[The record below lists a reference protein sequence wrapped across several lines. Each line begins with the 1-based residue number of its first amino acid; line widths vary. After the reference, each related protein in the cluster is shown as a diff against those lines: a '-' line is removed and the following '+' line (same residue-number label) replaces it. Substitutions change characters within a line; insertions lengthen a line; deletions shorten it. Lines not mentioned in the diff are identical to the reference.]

1 MKINLSNIDIFIIVV
16 YIIILFLIG
25 FIRKS
30 KDDGTDNYFLSGRRI
45 TTPIFV
51 MTLVSTWYGGILG
64 IGEFTYRYGIS
75 NWLVFDFPYY
85 VFAFIF
91 AIFFAK
97 RIQKN
102 KNYTIPELIE
112 KKYGHLPSIVSSFL
126 IFILISPA
134 PYLLIVGVIFSLIFP
149 GSNIFWAIMIFL
161 ISSIYLYK
169 KGFKSVVQ
177 TDVFQ
182 FILMFLGF
190 IILFIILVVKYPI
203 VNQFRFHLPKGHLS
217 LTGGLPITYLISWF
231 FIALWTLVDPGFHQ
245 RCSSAKSPKVARN
258 GILISIIFWAI
269 FDMLTLTIGL
279 YAKTLLPNI
288 EPIYTYPLIAA
299 KMLPIGV
306 LGLFFTGLIATV
318 MSTLDSYIF
327 ISAQTVGYDILYKS
341 GVKISKNNSVKIG
354 YLITGIIAISLMLI
368 FPSVIKLWYLI
379 GSIIIPSILLPVIFA
394 FTKKQ
399 FSQKTI
405 IISMIGSFGIS
416 LIWLIYGI
424 INKNISGNQYLFSI
438 EPFYPGMLFSIVVI
452 FGKLGLKKKEKNKQ
466 EKVFTEMRK

>member
-1 MKINLSNIDIFIIVV
+1 MKIDLSNIDIFIIIV
-16 YIIILFLIG
+16 YLVALFLIG

-30 KDDGTDNYFLSGRRI
+30 KDSSSENYFLSGRRI
-45 TTPIFV
+45 TTPIFI

-75 NWLVFDFPYY
+75 NWLVFAFPYY
-85 VFAFIF
+85 IFAFIF

-97 RIQKN
+97 RIQRN

-112 KKYGHLPSIVSSFL
+112 NKYGHLPSIVSSFL

-149 GSNIFWAIMIFL
+149 GSNILWAIIIFI
-161 ISSIYLYK
+161 ISSLYLYK

-177 TDVFQ
+177 TDILQ
-182 FILMFLGF
+182 FLLMFIGF
-190 IILFIILVVKYPI
+190 IILFVILVAKYPI
-203 VNQFRFHLPKGHLS
+203 VDQFKLLPKGHLS
-217 LTGGLPITYLISWF
+217 LTGGLPITYLLSWF

-245 RCSSAKSPKVARN
+245 RCSAAESPKVARN
-258 GILISIIFWAI
+258 GILLSIIFWAI
-269 FDMLTLTIGL
+269 FDILTLTIGL

-299 KMLPIGV
+299 KMLPIGI

-318 MSTLDSYIF
+318 MSTLDSYLF
-327 ISAQTVGYDILYKS
+327 ISAQTIGYDILYKS
-341 GVKISKNNSVKIG
+341 GVKIGKNNSVKIG
-354 YLITGIIAISLMLI
+354 YFFTGITAIILLCI

-399 FSQKTI
+399 FPQKVI
-405 IISMIGSFGIS
+405 LISMIGSFSIS
-416 LIWLIYGI
+416 LIWFLFGI
-424 INKNISGNQYLFSI
+424 INKDISGNQYLFSI
-438 EPFYPGMLFSIVVI
+438 EPFYPGILFSIVVI
-452 FGKLGLKKKEKNKQ
+452 FGWIGFNRKKCKTNK
-466 EKVFTEMRK
+466 

>member
-1 MKINLSNIDIFIIVV
+1 MKIDLSNIDIFIIIA
-16 YIIILFLIG
+16 YLGALFLIG

-30 KDDGTDNYFLSGRRI
+30 KDSSSENYFLSGRRI
-45 TTPIFV
+45 TTPIFI

-75 NWLVFDFPYY
+75 NWLVFAFPYY
-85 VFAFIF
+85 IFAFIF

-97 RIQKN
+97 RIQRN

-112 KKYGHLPSIVSSFL
+112 NKYGHLPSIVSSFL

-149 GSNIFWAIMIFL
+149 GSNILWAIIIFI
-161 ISSIYLYK
+161 ISSLYLYK

-177 TDVFQ
+177 TDILQ
-182 FILMFLGF
+182 FLLMFIGF
-190 IILFIILVVKYPI
+190 IILFGILVAKYPI
-203 VNQFRFHLPKGHLS
+203 VSQFKLHLPKGHLS
-217 LTGGLPITYLISWF
+217 LTGGLPITYLLSWF

-245 RCSSAKSPKVARN
+245 RCSAAESPKVARN
-258 GILISIIFWAI
+258 GILLSIIFWAI
-269 FDMLTLTIGL
+269 FDILTLTIGL

-299 KMLPIGV
+299 KMLPIGI

-318 MSTLDSYIF
+318 MSTLDSYLF
-327 ISAQTVGYDILYKS
+327 ISAQTIGYDILYKS
-341 GVKISKNNSVKIG
+341 GVKIGKNNSVKIG
-354 YLITGIIAISLMLI
+354 YFFTGITAIILLCI

-399 FSQKTI
+399 FPQKVI
-405 IISMIGSFGIS
+405 LISMIGSFSIS
-416 LIWLIYGI
+416 LIWFLFGI
-424 INKNISGNQYLFSI
+424 INKDISGNQYLFSI
-438 EPFYPGMLFSIVVI
+438 EPFYPGILFSIVVI
-452 FGKLGLKKKEKNKQ
+452 FGWIGFNRKKCKTNK
-466 EKVFTEMRK
+466 

>member
-1 MKINLSNIDIFIIVV
+1 MKIDLSNIDIFIIIAYLVA
-16 YIIILFLIG
+16 LFLIG

-30 KDDGTDNYFLSGRRI
+30 KDSSSENYFLSGRRI
-45 TTPIFV
+45 TTPIFI

-75 NWLVFDFPYY
+75 NWLVFAFPYY
-85 VFAFIF
+85 IFAFIF

-112 KKYGHLPSIVSSFL
+112 NKYGHLPSIVSSFL

-149 GSNIFWAIMIFL
+149 GSNILWAIIIFI
-161 ISSIYLYK
+161 ISSLYLYK
-169 KGFKSVVQ
+169 KGFESVVQ
-177 TDVFQ
+177 TDILQ
-182 FILMFLGF
+182 FLLMFIGF
-190 IILFIILVVKYPI
+190 IILFGILVAKYPI
-203 VNQFRFHLPKGHLS
+203 VSQFKLHLPKGHLS
-217 LTGGLPITYLISWF
+217 LTGGLPITYLLSWF

-245 RCSSAKSPKVARN
+245 RCSAAKSPKVARN
-258 GILISIIFWAI
+258 GILLSIIFWAI

-299 KMLPIGV
+299 KMLPIGI
-306 LGLFFTGLIATV
+306 LGLFFTGLIATA
-318 MSTLDSYIF
+318 MSTLDSYLF
-327 ISAQTVGYDILYKS
+327 ISAQTIGYDILYKS
-341 GVKISKNNSVKIG
+341 GVKIGKNNSVKIG
-354 YLITGIIAISLMLI
+354 YLFTGITAIILLFI

-399 FSQKTI
+399 FPQKVI
-405 IISMIGSFGIS
+405 LISMIGSFSIS
-416 LIWLIYGI
+416 LIWLLFGI
-424 INKNISGNQYLFSI
+424 INKNVSGNQYLFSI
-438 EPFYPGMLFSIVVI
+438 EPFYSGTLFSIVVI
-452 FGKLGLKKKEKNKQ
+452 FGWIGFNGKK
-466 EKVFTEMRK
+466 

>member
-1 MKINLSNIDIFIIVV
+1 MKIDLSNIDVFIIIAYLVA
-16 YIIILFLIG
+16 LFLIG

-30 KDDGTDNYFLSGRRI
+30 KDSSSENYFLSGRRI
-45 TTPIFV
+45 TTPIFI

-75 NWLVFDFPYY
+75 NWLVFAFPYY
-85 VFAFIF
+85 IFAFIF

-97 RIQKN
+97 RIQRN

-112 KKYGHLPSIVSSFL
+112 NKYGHLPSIVSSFL

-149 GSNIFWAIMIFL
+149 GSNILWAIIIFI
-161 ISSIYLYK
+161 ISSLYLYK

-177 TDVFQ
+177 TDILQ
-182 FILMFLGF
+182 FLLMFIGF
-190 IILFIILVVKYPI
+190 IILFGILVAKYPI
-203 VNQFRFHLPKGHLS
+203 VSQFKLHLPKGHLS
-217 LTGGLPITYLISWF
+217 LTGGLPITYLLSWF

-245 RCSSAKSPKVARN
+245 RCSAAESPKVARN
-258 GILISIIFWAI
+258 GILLSIIFWAI
-269 FDMLTLTIGL
+269 FDILTLTIGL

-299 KMLPIGV
+299 KMLPIGI

-318 MSTLDSYIF
+318 MSTLDSYLF
-327 ISAQTVGYDILYKS
+327 ISAQTIGYDILYKS
-341 GVKISKNNSVKIG
+341 GVKIGKNNSVKIG
-354 YLITGIIAISLMLI
+354 YFFTGITAIILLCI

-399 FSQKTI
+399 FPQKVI
-405 IISMIGSFGIS
+405 LISMIGSFSIS
-416 LIWLIYGI
+416 LIWFLFGI
-424 INKNISGNQYLFSI
+424 INKDISGNQYLFSI
-438 EPFYPGMLFSIVVI
+438 EPFYPGILFSIVVI
-452 FGKLGLKKKEKNKQ
+452 FGWIGFNRKK
-466 EKVFTEMRK
+466 